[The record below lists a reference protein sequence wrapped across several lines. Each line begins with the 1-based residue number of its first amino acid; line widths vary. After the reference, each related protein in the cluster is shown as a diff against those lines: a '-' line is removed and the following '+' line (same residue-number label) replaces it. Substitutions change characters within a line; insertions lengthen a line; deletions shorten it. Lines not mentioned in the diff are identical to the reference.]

1 MVFVEVEE
9 KKMVRVWGEGL
20 PRVRDNGE
28 GERVCSCAIFRESLG
43 VLNDISV
50 SACLKSSL

>member
-20 PRVRDNGE
+20 LRVRENGE
-28 GERVCSCAIFRESLG
+28 GE
-43 VLNDISV
+43 
-50 SACLKSSL
+50 CLFLCYA